1 MQGRPPLRI
10 FRACSTRDPFDQ
22 ELYSAAANCV
32 KRLSGRAGGR
42 IYIER
47 RNPAK
52 VARHGYS
59 APPFV
64 IASEA

>member
-10 FRACSTRDPFDQ
+10 ISCLLDEGSDQ

-32 KRLSGRAGGR
+32 KRLSGRAGGG

-64 IASEA
+64 IAFET